1 MLASSSRGQ
10 THPGPRSILL
20 RPRAEVRTR
29 FLRRPPWRI
38 VLVVIVHLIDGTYE
52 LFRYF
57 LSPAA
62 AFDRSAPPELRAVR
76 GVVGSVLGMLEG
88 GATHV
93 GVATD
98 HVVESFRNALW
109 PGYKTG
115 EGMDPVLYAQF
126 QPLEEALSALG
137 VVVWP
142 MVEFEA
148 DDALAAAAAMAAAD
162 PRVEQVVV
170 CTPDKDLAQCVRGDR
185 VVQLDRRTREL
196 RNEAAVQQKFGVL
209 PASIPD
215 WLALVGDSADGF
227 PGLPGWGA
235 RSAATVLAR
244 YHHLEHIPKLAM
256 EWDVSVRGALR
267 LATTLA
273 EQREHALL
281 FRVLATL
288 RADAP
293 IGADVDALRWTGP
306 RPDFAAWSERLGTPP
321 LQERAAVLA
330 ATRAAVTR

>member
-1 MLASSSRGQ
+1 
-10 THPGPRSILL
+10 
-20 RPRAEVRTR
+20 
-29 FLRRPPWRI
+29 
-38 VLVVIVHLIDGTYE
+38 VVVHLIDGTFE

-62 AFDRSAPPELRAVR
+62 AFDRSAPETLRAVR
-76 GVVGSVLGMLEG
+76 GVILSVLSMLEG
-88 GATHV
+88 GATHL

-98 HVVESFRNALW
+98 HVIESFRNGLW

-115 EGMDPVLYAQF
+115 EGLDPLLFGQF
-126 QPLEEALSALG
+126 EPLEQALGALG

-162 PRVEQVVV
+162 PRVDQVVV
-170 CTPDKDLAQCVRGDR
+170 CTPDKDLAQCVRGQR
-185 VVQLDRRTREL
+185 IVQLDRRTREL
-196 RNEAAVQQKFGVL
+196 RDESAVQQKFGVA
-209 PASIPD
+209 PRSIPD
-215 WLALVGDSADGF
+215 WLALVGDSADGY

-244 YHHLEHIPKLAM
+244 YRHVEHIPKLAM
-256 EWDVSVRGALR
+256 DWDVSVRGAMR

-273 EQREHALL
+273 EQRERALL
-281 FRVLATL
+281 FRELATL

-293 IGADVDALRWTGP
+293 IGVDVDGLRWAGP
-306 RPDFAAWSERLGTPP
+306 GAELATWSARLGTPS
-321 LQERAAVLA
+321 LHARASGLA
-330 ATRAAVTR
+330 AARANVAR